1 MVLEPLAPAAPLP
14 VVLELG
20 ADGDVLGPV
29 LEELPDAPMPLVPVV
44 ELGLVA
50 EPPVVLPVLEVR
62 FAVVHPAASTAAR
75 VKPSH
80 VAGRKVD
87 LDVMKFPR

>member
-1 MVLEPLAPAAPLP
+1 
-14 VVLELG
+14 
-20 ADGDVLGPV
+20 VLGLV
-29 LEELPDAPMPLVPVV
+29 VAELPDAPMPLVPVVLPVV

-62 FAVVHPAASTAAR
+62 LAVVHPAASTAAR

-87 LDVMKFPR
+87 LNVMKFPR